1 METDNTK
8 NKKSVRIPC
17 AKIVVDYTKATLKRL
32 GNLSCTNVYRSM
44 KHDGGIVLQSH
55 AKAVEDVDRLIK
67 CTDTFLPSVPMT
79 SKDVEDSRRFIGEW
93 RKNLVYIRKQLTC
106 TCKPVYLHTEVE
118 RALKERK
125 SKVKFHEVM
134 LEWYLSR
141 YGGDELT
148 PEKIADAVLEHEGT
162 DWKKVRPLAKGK
174 NGYNIRLDEDTK
186 EEKKVALKYIQWI
199 YKLETVDVSA
209 TLLDDI
215 ANDIKVVK
223 EFEAWRDC
231 DPKDYEYTNTYK
243 EYISRLRTAPKA
255 EGQQRE
261 SAPEKV
267 ETRSQY
273 QDATGEG
280 GVSQTGTSSMP
291 SHAAAGVGQ
300 TVPQNGVT
308 PSTGGETTP
317 GISHIPSRDELDR
330 QEINNAELLSYL
342 SSISAKSDYLLSNIK
357 EERNIGYIKKFARR
371 EDFREMF
378 NRLKEHTINER
389 YVPARTVMQFIRNVA
404 NYNILEWGAPSPA
417 TAQ

>member
-8 NKKSVRIPC
+8 KKKSVRIPC

-44 KHDGGIVLQSH
+44 KNDGGIVLQSH
-55 AKAVEDVDRLIK
+55 AKAVDDVDRLIK

-93 RKNLVYIRKQLTC
+93 KKNLVYIRKQLTC
-106 TCKPVYLHTEVE
+106 TCKPVYLYTEVE
-118 RALKERK
+118 KALKERK

-148 PEKIADAVLEHEGT
+148 PEKIADAVLAHEGT

-243 EYISRLRTAPKA
+243 EYISRLRTAPKV
-255 EGQQRE
+255 EGEQRE
-261 SAPEKV
+261 SAPEKDK
-267 ETRSQY
+267 TRCQY
-273 QDATGEG
+273 QAATGEG

-291 SHAAAGVGQ
+291 SHAAAGDGQ
-300 TVPQNGVT
+300 TVPQNVVT
-308 PSTGGETTP
+308 PSAGGGASP
-317 GISHIPSRDELDR
+317 GTNGMTHWSESGEDIHQRNHTEMM
-330 QEINNAELLSYL
+330 NYL
-342 SSISAKSDYLLSNIK
+342 NTLAPRVQYLEGNLT
-357 EERNIGYIKKFARR
+357 EGRNPEYIRKFAHR
-371 EDFREMF
+371 EDFREVF
-378 NRLKEHTINER
+378 NRLKEHTAGA
-389 YVPARTVMQFIRNVA
+389 YVRASTVMQFIRNVA
-404 NYNILEWGAPSPA
+404 NYNILEWGVPAP
-417 TAQ
+417 AQ